1 MARANYR
8 FINETNNQILAE
20 RATMARSFFTRL
32 KGLLG
37 TRSLEQGAGLLIE
50 PCKSIHMFVM
60 HYSIDV
66 VFLDKSY
73 SVVGLVQ
80 DIRPGK
86 MSKVFSKAR
95 SALELPSGTIAATGT
110 ALGDRLACE
119 RAEGQ

>member
-50 PCKSIHMFVM
+50 PCKSIHMFGM

-86 MSKVFSKAR
+86 MSKVFSKAKV
-95 SALELPSGTIAATGT
+95 S
-110 ALGDRLACE
+110 
-119 RAEGQ
+119 